1 MAFPLAA
8 PDAQVVWH
16 AHPDVWLLMGAL
28 VLGYIWAVAKLG
40 PKRVAPGE
48 EVVSSRQKAW
58 FFCGVAALYVAS
70 EWPIH
75 DIAEDFLF
83 SVHMVQHTIF
93 TLVAPPM
100 LLLGMPRWML
110 RALLPAPLMRAG
122 RFLFKPLIALII
134 FNVVIAVTHWPRLVN
149 ASVASEP
156 AHLSLH
162 VILVGSALIMWW
174 PVVGRLPEL
183 PSLSDPGKML
193 YLFGQSILPT
203 VPASFLT
210 FAQEPIYSSYASF
223 PRLWGISAVT
233 DQMTAGLLMKIGG
246 GLLLWGIIAVIFF
259 QWHLKEE
266 RQTTETVTWDEFEH
280 ELKALDMRRT

>member
-1 MAFPLAA
+1 M
-8 PDAQVVWH
+8 WH

-28 VLGYIWAVAKLG
+28 VLGYMWAIAKIG
-40 PKRVAPGE
+40 PKRVPDGE

-58 FFCGVAALYVAS
+58 FCCGVAVLYIGS

-83 SVHMVQHTIF
+83 SVHMVQHTLF

-110 RALLPAPLMRAG
+110 RALLPAPLMAAG
-122 RFLFKPLIALII
+122 RVLFKPLIALII

-156 AHLSLH
+156 THFGLH
-162 VILVGSALIMWW
+162 VVLVGSALVMWW

-183 PSLSDPGKML
+183 PSLTEPGKMI
-193 YLFGQSILPT
+193 YLFGQSIVPT

-210 FAQEPIYSSYASF
+210 FAAEPIFSSYASF

-259 QWHLKEE
+259 RWHLKEE

-280 ELKALDMRRT
+280 ELKALDLRRT

>member
-1 MAFPLAA
+1 MAVAA
-8 PDAQVVWH
+8 AEPQVVWH
-16 AHPDVWLLMGAL
+16 AHPDVWILMGGLAL
-28 VLGYIWAVAKLG
+28 AYVFAVAKLG
-40 PKRVAPGE
+40 PKRAPEGE
-48 EVVSSRQKAW
+48 PSVTTRQKAW
-58 FFCGVAALYVAS
+58 FFAGLAALYIGS

-110 RALLPAPLMRAG
+110 RALLPAPLMKAG
-122 RFLFKPLIALII
+122 RFLFRPLIALII

-156 AHLSLH
+156 THFLLH
-162 VILVGSALIMWW
+162 VVLVGSALIMWW

-183 PSLSDPGKML
+183 PSLGDPGKIL
-193 YLFGQSILPT
+193 YLFAQSIVPT

-210 FAQEPIYSSYASF
+210 FAEEPLFSSYASF

-259 QWHLKEE
+259 RWHMKEE
-266 RQTTETVTWDEFEH
+266 RETTESVTWHEFEH
-280 ELKALDMRRT
+280 ELEALDLRRT